1 MEASR
6 ASLTRGQVRRC
17 GPATRRGAARPG
29 QRGGSPTRPSRVAR
43 EDTVLRGTSRPRNAE
58 PCGFRRQAPARRPGT
73 GAPGC
78 GALALAGSPRACQK
92 GVSPT
97 DVSPESL
104 CSIGCCSPASPCAR
118 LHNHVKSAF
127 PGPLWG
133 PLGPRGARRQQCPR
147 RGAPGRPTGPPRG
160 PHSRRGWARRGMLPT
175 GSADAPRDGSL
186 RTG

>member
-1 MEASR
+1 MR
-6 ASLTRGQVRRC
+6 TGHTTGRGS
-17 GPATRRGAARPG
+17 AWT
-29 QRGGSPTRPSRVAR
+29 
-43 EDTVLRGTSRPRNAE
+43 
-58 PCGFRRQAPARRPGT
+58 ARRFSDTPVTGGPGGHRAERDQPAPERRALWVPQT
-73 GAPGC
+73 GSCAQAGDGC
-78 GALALAGSPRACQK
+78 SGVRALALAGSPRACQK

-160 PHSRRGWARRGMLPT
+160 LHSRRGWARRGMLPT